1 MVTSVLC
8 AVSGDIIHPP
18 QLHWLL
24 ILRCCRSAIDDFRQ
38 TMLAKQYGCDWVGSF
53 VAVPFELQRRI
64 LPDAKESFDRQLDAI
79 G

>member
-1 MVTSVLC
+1 
-8 AVSGDIIHPP
+8 
-18 QLHWLL
+18 
-24 ILRCCRSAIDDFRQ
+24 
-38 TMLAKQYGCDWVGSF
+38 MLAKQYGCDWVGSF